1 MILLDTH
8 IWVRWLEPDT
18 DPLPAAISGLIDNS
32 DQVAISAVSCWEVS
46 YLVKRNRLIL
56 PLPMDEWLQAALDE
70 SGVTSVSITA
80 TMATRA
86 AALADIHR
94 DPADRFI
101 IATGM
106 HLSPEFGLTYREI
119 EKDGFQID
127 CKVEILT
134 PTIRPPSSPR
144 CPAIITNR

>member
-8 IWVRWLEPDT
+8 IWVRWLDPNT

-46 YLVKRNRLIL
+46 YLVKRNRLML

-70 SGVTSVSITA
+70 SGVTSVSLTG

-101 IATGM
+101 IATAIETGATL
-106 HLSPEFGLTYREI
+106 LSLDSVFENYPELA
-119 EKDGFQID
+119 GFLSKI
-127 CKVEILT
+127 K
-134 PTIRPPSSPR
+134 
-144 CPAIITNR
+144 

>member
-70 SGVTSVSITA
+70 SGVTSVSLTA

-101 IATGM
+101 IATAIETGATL
-106 HLSPEFGLTYREI
+106 LSFDSVFENYPELA
-119 EKDGFQID
+119 GFLSKI
-127 CKVEILT
+127 
-134 PTIRPPSSPR
+134 
-144 CPAIITNR
+144 N

>member
-32 DQVAISAVSCWEVS
+32 DQVAVSAVSCWEVS
-46 YLVKRNRLIL
+46 YLVKRNRLML

-70 SGVTSVSITA
+70 SGVTSVSLTA

-101 IATGM
+101 IATAIETGATL
-106 HLSPEFGLTYREI
+106 LSLDSVFENYPELA
-119 EKDGFQID
+119 GFLSKI
-127 CKVEILT
+127 K
-134 PTIRPPSSPR
+134 
-144 CPAIITNR
+144 

>member
-32 DQVAISAVSCWEVS
+32 DQVAVSAVSCWEVS

-70 SGVTSVSITA
+70 SGVTSVSLTA

-101 IATGM
+101 IATAIETRATLFSLDSVFENYLELAGF
-106 HLSPEFGLTYREI
+106 LSKI
-119 EKDGFQID
+119 K
-127 CKVEILT
+127 
-134 PTIRPPSSPR
+134 
-144 CPAIITNR
+144 

>member
-32 DQVAISAVSCWEVS
+32 DQVAISAVSCWDVS
-46 YLVKRNRLIL
+46 YLVKRNRLML

-70 SGVTSVSITA
+70 SGVTSVSLTA

-101 IATGM
+101 IATAIETGATL
-106 HLSPEFGLTYREI
+106 LSLDSVFENYPELA
-119 EKDGFQID
+119 GFLSKI
-127 CKVEILT
+127 K
-134 PTIRPPSSPR
+134 
-144 CPAIITNR
+144 

>member
-1 MILLDTH
+1 VILLDTH

-46 YLVKRNRLIL
+46 YLVKRNRLML

-70 SGVTSVSITA
+70 SGVTSVSLTA

-94 DPADRFI
+94 DQADRFI
-101 IATGM
+101 IATAIETGATL
-106 HLSPEFGLTYREI
+106 LSLDSVFENYPELA
-119 EKDGFQID
+119 GFLSKI
-127 CKVEILT
+127 K
-134 PTIRPPSSPR
+134 
-144 CPAIITNR
+144 